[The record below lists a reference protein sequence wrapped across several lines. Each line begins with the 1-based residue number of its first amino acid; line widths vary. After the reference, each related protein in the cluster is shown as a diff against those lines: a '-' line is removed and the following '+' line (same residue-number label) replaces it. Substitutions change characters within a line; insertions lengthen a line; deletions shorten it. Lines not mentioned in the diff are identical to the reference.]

1 MTYAN
6 GLYADFTMQTKTNAV
21 RNNKNIVLR
30 SLCPQGGAE
39 RPLSTG
45 RYLHYNML
53 TNVSIL
59 KMAPCKPNTVKIL
72 ASAIR

>member
-6 GLYADFTMQTKTNAV
+6 GTYADFTMKTKTKSV
-21 RNNKNIVLR
+21 RKNKNIVLQN
-30 SLCPQGGAE
+30 LCPQGGAE

-53 TNVSIL
+53 TNASIL
-59 KMAPCKPNTVKIL
+59 IMAPCKPNTVKIL